1 MKIYY
6 LTAFIAA
13 MLLVSQLATVFSSQS
28 AFASSCSISVLPP
41 TLKSEYS
48 PPLRGATASDQIMIA
63 TTITNGCI
71 EHDQPFVAI
80 VEVRNS
86 DSITESLSWQSGILK
101 GHDGQVAVGVLWI
114 PSHGDNFEL
123 RAFVVSSLE
132 NPQILSATVT
142 SNVTIA
148 ANPLDQD
155 NEVYLSS
162 SIGLSNLGVR
172 DSSGKNFAMVPT
184 GYPIL
189 ISVDTTNLSY
199 THYEGLL
206 VVEVRN
212 AMGET
217 VYLAQTEAEFSTGT
231 EIGVQ
236 WFPSETGHYQLRAFA
251 IISLEDPRILTQ
263 VITSELEVG
272 NDWLLQE
279 QDAV

>member
-1 MKIYY
+1 MKIKY
-6 LTAFIAA
+6 LDTSIAVTL
-13 MLLVSQLATVFSSQS
+13 LLVSQLVMVFSWQGAS
-28 AFASSCSISVLPP
+28 ASSCSMSA
-41 TLKSEYS
+41 S
-48 PPLRGATASDQIMIA
+48 PPSLSSTYTPPLSGAIAGDQLVIA

-86 DSITESLSWQSGILK
+86 DGLTEGLSWQSGTLD
-101 GHDGQVAVGVLWI
+101 GRDGQVAVGVMWI

-123 RAFVVSSLE
+123 RAFVVSDLE
-132 NPQILSATVT
+132 NPQILSPIAT

-148 ANPLDQD
+148 ANPLDED
-155 NEVYLSS
+155 NEVYVSS

-172 DSSGKNFAMVPT
+172 DSVGKNFAMVPT

-199 THYEGLL
+199 SHYEGLL
-206 VVEVRN
+206 AVEVRN

-217 VYLAQTEAEFSTGT
+217 VHLVQTEAEFSTGT

-251 IISLEDPRILTQ
+251 ISNLDDPRILTQ
-263 VITSELEVG
+263 VITSELDVG
-272 NDWLLQE
+272 DDWLQ
-279 QDAV
+279 Q

>member
-6 LTAFIAA
+6 LAAFIAV
-13 MLLVSQLATVFSSQS
+13 MLLVSQLASLQG

-41 TLKSEYS
+41 ALKSVNS
-48 PPLRGATASDQIMIA
+48 PPLRDVTAGDQLVIA
-63 TTITNGCI
+63 TTITNCI
-71 EHDQPFVAI
+71 EYDLPFVAI

-86 DSITESLSWQSGILK
+86 DGLTESLSWQSGILK
-101 GHDGQVAVGVLWI
+101 GHDGQVAVGVMWV

-132 NPQILSATVT
+132 NPQILSATAT

-172 DSSGKNFAMVPT
+172 DSSGKNFAMVPK

-206 VVEVRN
+206 AVEVRN

-272 NDWLLQE
+272 DDLLQQE